1 MATSRV
7 RFGLV
12 LTNRGVVIG
21 ATTVPEMLAIA
32 EEAEAGPWDS
42 VWDGDSILAKPRHD
56 AITLL
61 SALAVRTE
69 RVRLGVS
76 CMASTPLRHPLLL
89 AYQWSSLDHLSVGR
103 TVFVACQGGGPGSG
117 AFEQELRA
125 FGVERDSRM
134 RRMEEAIEI
143 LRLTSSAE
151 HVSYNGRYTRF
162 ENITI
167 LPRPVQQ
174 PLPIWIAANPDL
186 TKPRN
191 VEAAYRRV
199 ARLGDGWQTTHTTP
213 DDVRRSLGLIR
224 GYAAELGRPLTPE
237 FEVSVCSNICVNDD
251 RAAAFA
257 EAKRF
262 LDTHSDTDY
271 SADFLAKWVA
281 TGSAAECRAYLSRFI
296 EAGAT
301 TILLRLSSFDQQRQF
316 RLVTDDVVT
325 RLLEA

>member
-1 MATSRV
+1 MATSGV

-12 LTNRGVVIG
+12 LPNRGVLIG
-21 ATTVPEMLAIA
+21 ATTVPEMLAMA

-42 VWDGDSILAKPRHD
+42 VWVGDSILAKPRLD

-76 CMASTPLRHPLLL
+76 CMASTPLRNPLLL
-89 AYQWSSLDHLSVGR
+89 AYQWSSLDYLSSGR

-117 AFEQELRA
+117 AFERELRA

-151 HVSYNGRYTRF
+151 HVSYDGRYTRF
-162 ENITI
+162 EDVTI
-167 LPRPVQQ
+167 LPKPVQQ
-174 PLPIWIAANPDL
+174 PLPIWIAANPDM

-191 VEAAYRRV
+191 VEVAYRRV
-199 ARLGDGWQTTHTTP
+199 ARLADGWQTTHTTP
-213 DDVRRSLGLIR
+213 DDVRRSLSLIR
-224 GYAAELGRPLTPE
+224 TYATELGRPLTAG
-237 FEVSVCSNICVNDD
+237 FEVSVCSNIYIDDD
-251 RAAAFA
+251 RDAAFA

-281 TGSAAECRAYLSRFI
+281 VGSAADCRAYLARFI
-296 EAGAT
+296 AAGAT
-301 TILLRLSSFDQQRQF
+301 TILLRLSSFDQRRQF
-316 RLVTDDVVT
+316 RLVTDEVVT
-325 RLLEA
+325 PLLEA